1 MPGVFNP
8 KRFLDLGKT
17 LMMDRDYD
25 EDSRVRTATGRF
37 YYAAFLVAWKKLE
50 RGGIAIQDRTKIHQE
65 VIDAYMDKGFTDIG
79 GKLDQLREMRVDADY
94 HMMAELALN
103 ECRKYA
109 QLSERT
115 IELLDQISAIP

>member
-1 MPGVFNP
+1 MPGTFNP

-17 LMMDRDYD
+17 LMTDRDYD

-37 YYAAFLVAWKKLE
+37 YYAAFLVALRRLE
-50 RGGIAIQDRTKIHQE
+50 REGIPIQDKSKIHQE
-65 VIDAYMDKGFTDIG
+65 VIDAYMGKGFTDIG
-79 GKLDQLREMRVDADY
+79 DKLDQLREMRVDADY
-94 HMMAELALN
+94 DMMADLALN

-115 IELLDQISAIP
+115 IELLDQIAAIP